1 MKNSEQYFELVQ
13 ERPGLFANPRGSVFT
28 ILLDQAEISQVE
40 TYMQQRLIDH
50 GIPQAWARE
59 WSQVGIAFRDQYL
72 LLLRDAVRFPD
83 GTVGTYIRFVD
94 PRDGVPGVIVLPIYQ
109 GQILLL
115 RHFRHATRSW
125 HLEIPRGFGW
135 QGLTSEESASRE
147 LEEEIG
153 ATPSRLVSLGQTY
166 PNTGMTSECDEL
178 FYAEVESYGNA
189 EAQEAIIEILPTSL
203 PEFERMLRE
212 NEITDGFT
220 LAAYAR
226 AKLKGLL

>member
-1 MKNSEQYFELVQ
+1 
-13 ERPGLFANPRGSVFT
+13 
-28 ILLDQAEISQVE
+28 
-40 TYMQQRLIDH
+40 MQQRLIDH
-50 GIPQAWARE
+50 GISQAWARE